1 MIEVDEM
8 TERTLK
14 RIQAEV
20 SEGVRGAVIE
30 GNGDI
35 ARGFD
40 RLQKSLQQES
50 TTGQNVIKRS
60 ADTLQD
66 ELLRVKEDVILQI
79 EDFSLRFK
87 AIELDFKIITAM
99 EAKLVHL
106 EESIIVSKS
115 QQLRETHSLR
125 DQLGKCEVSIGNQLT
140 KHISEIDEKMNS
152 LHELVNVSSSS
163 IRSEMVQF
171 YRSLELKLIAALEE
185 RLDLLKETYLMSQGE
200 QQRQTKSLSNQLDQY
215 ATSIGNQLSEQV
227 SEAHERFNSL
237 QEQGNLFSSSVIN
250 EMGHLMRALEPK
262 LIAAQEERVAH
273 LEKTHL
279 TSQGEQQ
286 KQTQSLYDKID
297 QYAASSGNRLTEHIT
312 EVNAQFN
319 SLQEI
324 VNVSSSSVK
333 SEMGQL
339 SQTLELVRKEI
350 LWVSQPFY
358 KRWFGRRQ
366 DHE

>member
-30 GNGDI
+30 GNQDI

-60 ADTLQD
+60 ADALQD
-66 ELLRVKEDVILQI
+66 ELLQVKEDVLLQI
-79 EDFSLRFK
+79 EDFSQRFK
-87 AIELDFKIITAM
+87 AMELDFKIITAM
-99 EAKLVHL
+99 EAKLVRL

-115 QQLRETHSLR
+115 QQLKETHSLR

-140 KHISEIDEKMNS
+140 KQISEIDEKMNS

-163 IRSEMVQF
+163 VRSEMAQLN
-171 YRSLELKLIAALEE
+171 RSLELKLIAAQEE
-185 RLDLLKETYLMSQGE
+185 RLDRFKETYLMSQ
-200 QQRQTKSLSNQLDQY
+200 D
-215 ATSIGNQLSEQV
+215 
-227 SEAHERFNSL
+227 
-237 QEQGNLFSSSVIN
+237 
-250 EMGHLMRALEPK
+250 
-262 LIAAQEERVAH
+262 
-273 LEKTHL
+273 
-279 TSQGEQQ
+279 EQQ
-286 KQTQSLYDKID
+286 KQTHSLCDQLD

-312 EVNAQFN
+312 EVNARFN
-319 SLQEI
+319 SLQEL
-324 VNVSSSSVK
+324 VNVSSSSIK

-339 SQTLELVRKEI
+339 SQTIELVRKEI
-350 LWVSQPFY
+350 LWISQPFY

-366 DHE
+366 GHA